1 MIRTAL
7 PCDAPAI
14 HNPHTRSV
22 RGLCSAVRAIALGMA
37 ALAIPLAAPQ
47 SLAGAERAEAAKT
60 DAPPTIAFS
69 PSLPDSW
76 ELLETKQLNDGTGN
90 SVSRVIVRSK
100 DQHWIVIVS
109 TLGQTVPPADQ
120 EKFLKSWRSS
130 LLEALRKDYG
140 TNIVEDA
147 FSVEKLNGRWVA
159 QFRGRAK
166 NSKAN
171 VTLFNR
177 TWFESETAIAA
188 QVYCDNQQSALENHD
203 VTTLLDRITLSR
215 HAKTGGS

>member
-1 MIRTAL
+1 
-7 PCDAPAI
+7 
-14 HNPHTRSV
+14 
-22 RGLCSAVRAIALGMA
+22 MA
-37 ALAIPLAAPQ
+37 ALAIPFTAPQ
-47 SLAGAERAEAAKT
+47 SLAAADRAQAAGT
-60 DAPPTIAFS
+60 NIPPSIAFS

-76 ELLETKQLNDGTGN
+76 NLLETKQLADGTN

-109 TLGQTVPPADQ
+109 TLGQRVRTADQ
-120 EKFLKSWRSS
+120 ENFLKSWRSS
-130 LLEALRKDYG
+130 LIEALRKDYG
-140 TNIVEDA
+140 TNIVEDG
-147 FSVEKLNGRWVA
+147 FSVEQINGRRVA

-177 TWFESETAIAA
+177 TWFESETCIAS
-188 QVYCDNQQSALENHD
+188 QVYCDNQQSALENRD

-215 HAKTGGS
+215 QAK

>member
-1 MIRTAL
+1 
-7 PCDAPAI
+7 
-14 HNPHTRSV
+14 
-22 RGLCSAVRAIALGMA
+22 MA
-37 ALAIPLAAPQ
+37 ALAIPFGAPQ
-47 SLAGAERAEAAKT
+47 RLAGADRAEAAKT
-60 DAPPTIAFS
+60 NVPPSIVFS

-76 ELLETKQLNDGTGN
+76 DLLETKQLNDGTGN

-109 TLGQTVPPADQ
+109 TLGQTVPAADQ

-130 LLEALRKDYG
+130 LIQALRNDYG
-140 TNIVEDA
+140 TNIVEDG
-147 FSVEKLNGRWVA
+147 FSVEKINGRPVA

-177 TWFESETAIAA
+177 TWFESETCIAS
-188 QVYCDNQQSALENHD
+188 QVYCDNQQSALDNHD

-215 HAKTGGS
+215 HAKRGGS